1 MLTLKKTF
9 QFGPELLINAEHYG
23 LVLAPKAGKKKDTIK
38 FGRPIFAT
46 LGTNVAA
53 FINIVTSM
61 F

>member
-1 MLTLKKTF
+1 MLNIMALYWPPRLKKKRIPSNLGG
-9 QFGPELLINAEHYG
+9 Q
-23 LVLAPKAGKKKDTIK
+23 
-38 FGRPIFAT
+38 FAT

>member
-1 MLTLKKTF
+1 MLNVMALYW
-9 QFGPELLINAEHYG
+9 H
-23 LVLAPKAGKKKDTIK
+23 PKAGKKKRIPSNL
-38 FGRPIFAT
+38 GGQFAT